1 MIQFR
6 VTRKSGRS
14 RARLGVLTTPHGE
27 VETPSFVPVATAASL
42 RTLTSEEAAEAAS
55 QILIANTFHLHLRPG
70 ESVVHDAGGLHK
82 FMQWNRP
89 LMTDSGGFQVFSL
102 GFGRDYESGKF
113 SKTTPDGKPLPTIKK
128 GANPRSLKITDDGAY
143 FRSPLNGDLLFIGPK
158 ESIAIQESL
167 GADIIFAFDECTPAH
182 ASRAYIEKSLERTHQ
197 WAKMCLAAKK
207 SEQALFGIVQGSH
220 FEDLRAES
228 TKFIGGLPFDGFGIG
243 GDLGDMKGNKEEMH
257 RILDWT
263 IPFLPEE
270 KPRHLLGIGY
280 LEDMSPIIEK
290 GVDLF
295 DCITPTH
302 FARHGIAF
310 TSEGKLDLN
319 KARFLKEH
327 ATLDLACSCAVCA
340 TYSRAYIAH
349 LIRANEITGL
359 RHLTYHNLS
368 FWNRRVVEIRE
379 KIARDEL

>member
-6 VTRKSGRS
+6 VTRKSARS

-27 VETPSFVPVATAASL
+27 VETPAFVPVATAGSL
-42 RTLTSEEAAEAAS
+42 RTLTSEETAEAGS
-55 QILIANTFHLHLRPG
+55 QILIANTFHLHLRPN
-70 ESVVHDAGGLHK
+70 ESVVRDAGGLHD
-82 FMQWNRP
+82 FMQWRKP
-89 LMTDSGGFQVFSL
+89 LMTDSGGFQIFSL

-113 SKTTPDGKPLPTIKK
+113 SKTSRGGEPLPTIQK
-128 GANPRSLKITDDGAY
+128 GANPRSLKITDEGAS
-143 FRSPLNGDLLFIGPK
+143 FRSPLNGDLLFLGPK
-158 ESIAIQESL
+158 ESIAIQEAI
-167 GADIIFAFDECTPAH
+167 GADIIFAFDECTPPH
-182 ASRAYIEKSLERTHQ
+182 ASRAYIEESLRRTHQ
-197 WAKMCLAAKK
+197 WAEACLSAKK

-220 FEDLRAES
+220 YKDLRTKS
-228 TKFIGGLPFDGFGIG
+228 TRFIGGLPFDGFGIG
-243 GDLGDMKGNKEEMH
+243 GDLGDIKKKEEMLG
-257 RILDWT
+257 ILEWT
-263 IPFLPEE
+263 IPLLPEE

-280 LEDMSPIIEK
+280 IEDMKPIIEK

-310 TSEGKLDLN
+310 TSEGRLDLN

-327 ATLDLACSCAVCA
+327 ATLDLACECAVCA

-359 RHLTYHNLS
+359 RHLTYHNL
-368 FWNRRVVEIRE
+368 FFFNDFVAKIRD
-379 KIARDEL
+379 KIAQGEI

>member
-6 VTRKSGRS
+6 TTKKSAKS
-14 RARLGVLTTPHGE
+14 RARLGVLETPHGA
-27 VETPSFVPVATAASL
+27 VETPAFVPVATAATL
-42 RTLTSEEAAEAAS
+42 RTLTSEEAAETGS

-70 ESVVHDAGGLHK
+70 EGVVHDAGGLHK
-82 FMQWNRP
+82 FMQWKRP

-113 SKTTPDGKPLPTIKK
+113 SKTTPDGNPLPTIKK
-128 GANPRSLKITDDGAY
+128 DANPRSLKITDEGAY
-143 FRSPLNGDLLFIGPK
+143 FRSPLNGDLLFLGPK
-158 ESIAIQESL
+158 ESIAIQEAI

-182 ASRAYIEKSLERTHQ
+182 ASRAYIEKSLERTHE

-228 TKFIGGLPFDGFGIG
+228 AKFISGLPFDGFGIG
-243 GDLGDMKGNKEEMH
+243 GDLGDMKGDKAEM
-257 RILDWT
+257 RQILDWT
-263 IPFLPEE
+263 IPLLPDE

-280 LEDMSPIIEK
+280 LDDLEPVIAK

-302 FARHGIAF
+302 FARHGIAW
-310 TSEGKLDLN
+310 TSEGRLDLN

-327 ATLDLACSCAVCA
+327 SALDPACPCSVCA

-359 RHLTYHNLS
+359 RLLTYHNLS
-368 FWNRRVVEIRE
+368 LWNRQVAYIRD
-379 KIARDEL
+379 KIARDEI